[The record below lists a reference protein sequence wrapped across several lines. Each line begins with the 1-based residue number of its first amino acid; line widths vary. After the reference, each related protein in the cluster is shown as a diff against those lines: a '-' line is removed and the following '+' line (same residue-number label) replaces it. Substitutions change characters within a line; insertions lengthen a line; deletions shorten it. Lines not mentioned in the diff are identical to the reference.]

1 MRKIPTML
9 SNNFITSRLQGRTGN
24 LMFQL
29 ANGFVKSLEY
39 NRQFVAPYEESST
52 LHLEKTLFRKIDFSI
67 PRTSGILNSS
77 TITPPFYYTDFKP
90 INDNPTIFSGWFQ
103 SEKFFGK
110 HKENVRDLFS
120 PSIDFV
126 NKALCDFPFLQ
137 NNTVAA
143 INVRRGDYLTQPTR
157 HPVIT
162 LDYINEAY
170 KHLPKHDIL
179 LVISDDIEWC
189 KENIKL
195 PNIIFN
201 EKYWDCEALWL
212 LSLCD
217 HFIISNSTFSWWGAW
232 LSRSDNKIVIS
243 PSTWF
248 GPDVAE
254 DSKDIWCDSW
264 IKIPTYWDDGFIK
277 LTK

>member
-1 MRKIPTML
+1 MINNINTIANYLGKTNNEYIRNKLDEGGSATGVYL
-9 SNNFITSRLQGRTGN
+9 NNFIRKTFNIDKT
-24 LMFQL
+24 
-29 ANGFVKSLEY
+29 KPWY
-39 NRQFVAPYEESST
+39 NRLSLV
-52 LHLEKTLFRKIDFSI
+52 
-67 PRTSGILNSS
+67 
-77 TITPPFYYTDFKP
+77 P
-90 INDNPTIFSGWFQ
+90 I
-103 SEKFFGK
+103 EYMFG
-110 HKENVRDLFS
+110 
-120 PSIDFV
+120 
-126 NKALCDFPFLQ
+126 
-137 NNTVAA
+137 
-143 INVRRGDYLTQPTR
+143 
-157 HPVIT
+157 
-162 LDYINEAY
+162 
-170 KHLPKHDIL
+170 
-179 LVISDDIEWC
+179 
-189 KENIKL
+189 
-195 PNIIFN
+195 NIIFN